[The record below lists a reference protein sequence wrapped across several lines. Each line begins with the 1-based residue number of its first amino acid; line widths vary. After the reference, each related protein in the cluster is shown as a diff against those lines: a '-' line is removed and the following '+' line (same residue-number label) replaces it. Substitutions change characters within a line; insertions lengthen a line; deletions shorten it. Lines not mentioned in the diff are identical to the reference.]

1 MNWCA
6 SVSRKTPPA
15 KSLSENLGEYGKMK
29 GKSGRGNNGKNQTV
43 GSE

>member
-1 MNWCA
+1 MLA
-6 SVSRKTPPA
+6 DDHKT
-15 KSLSENLGEYGKMK
+15 KSLSENLSEYGKMK